1 MDNNQNKRTQRSQP
15 FTDLMSRM
23 DGFFSE
29 AFRDFNTLWNNKA
42 IPIETK
48 ETQSSIIIHAM
59 LPGYTREQ
67 IESEIMGRQIRIG
80 VNSSNYVEK
89 KDDEQK
95 YFHKQEAYR
104 KNERI
109 ITLPFPIS
117 KKDTTASYRNG
128 VLTINI
134 PKNNADRTFLSIS

>member
-1 MDNNQNKRTQRSQP
+1 MDHNQNKSTQKSQP
-15 FTDLMSRM
+15 FTDLISRM
-23 DGFFSE
+23 DEFFSD
-29 AFRDFNTLWNNKA
+29 AFRDFKPLWNNKA

-48 ETQSSIIIHAM
+48 ETQSAIIIRAM

-67 IESEIMGRQIRIG
+67 IELEIMGRQIRIG
-80 VNSSNYVEK
+80 VQNSVYAEK

-95 YFHKQEAYR
+95 YFHTQESYR

-117 KKDTTASYRNG
+117 KKDTTATYKNG
-128 VLTINI
+128 VLTVNI
-134 PKNNADRTFLSIS
+134 PKNNADRTFISIS